1 MNIQQLPNLLGA
13 NTHSYV
19 NNRLNDPSIH
29 WYYLPYT
36 ATTEDSMTYAGS
48 LSHLIFKDD
57 EPCSPLWEPA
67 LAVLLSAL
75 DRQGQKL
82 AAVYRVRLGLI
93 TRTAKPVTHSP
104 HVDLPFAHRTG
115 IFYPKSSSGD
125 TVVYNQTEA
134 TDTYT
139 ELARVTPADNL
150 WFDFPGEH
158 YHASTT
164 PTLHD
169 DRLVL
174 TINYSIVE

>member
-1 MNIQQLPNLLGA
+1 MTIQKLPNLLGA
-13 NTHSYV
+13 NLHSYV
-19 NNRLNDPSIH
+19 TNRLCDPSIH

-36 ATTEDSMTYAGS
+36 ANTEDSMPYAGS
-48 LSHLIFKDD
+48 LSHLIFKE

-67 LAVLLSAL
+67 LLVLLAAL
-75 DRQGQKL
+75 DQQAQTL
-82 AAVYRVRLGLI
+82 AAVHRIRLGLI
-93 TRTAKPVTHSP
+93 TRTAESVTHSP

-115 IFYPKSSSGD
+115 IFYPKTSSGD
-125 TVVYNQTEA
+125 TVVYNETA
-134 TDTYT
+134 HSDTYT
-139 ELARVTPADNL
+139 ELARVTPTDNL

>member
-1 MNIQQLPNLLGA
+1 MTIQQLPNLLGA
-13 NTHSYV
+13 NAHSYV
-19 NNRLNDPSIH
+19 NNRLCDPSIH

-36 ATTEDSMTYAGS
+36 ANAEDQMPYAGS
-48 LSHLIFKDD
+48 LSHLIFKDN
-57 EPCSPLWEPA
+57 EPCSPLWEPSLIIL
-67 LAVLLSAL
+67 LAAL
-75 DRQGQKL
+75 DQQAQTL
-82 AAVYRVRLGLI
+82 AAVHRIRLGLI
-93 TRTAKPVTHSP
+93 TRTAEPVTHSP

-115 IFYPKSSSGD
+115 IFYPRTSSGD
-125 TVVYNQTEA
+125 TVVYNEIEA

-139 ELARVTPADNL
+139 EMARVTPTDNL

>member
-1 MNIQQLPNLLGA
+1 MTIKTIENLLGTNA
-13 NTHSYV
+13 HSYV
-19 NNRLNDPSIH
+19 TNRFCDPSIH

-36 ATTEDSMTYAGS
+36 ANTEDQMPYAGS
-48 LSHLIFKDD
+48 LSHLIFKDG
-57 EPCSPLWEPA
+57 EPCSPLWEPSLIIL
-67 LAVLLSAL
+67 LAAL
-75 DRQGQKL
+75 DQQGQEL
-82 AAVYRVRLGLI
+82 AAVHRIRLGLI
-93 TRTAKPVTHSP
+93 TRTAEPVTHSP

-115 IFYPKSSSGD
+115 IFYPRTSSGD
-125 TVVYNQTEA
+125 TVVYDQTEA
-134 TDTYT
+134 SDTYT
-139 ELARVTPADNL
+139 ELARVTPTDNL